1 MMDPLP
7 IAYTFLS
14 FFLKKVKSYR
24 IIPRKKVFVN
34 KRKPSNVLKN
44 KISAW
49 QHASQPNASATATI
63 TNTNTTHTQHT
74 TSS

>member
-14 FFLKKVKSYR
+14 FLKKKVKSYR

-44 KISAW
+44 KIS
-49 QHASQPNASATATI
+49 PPG
-63 TNTNTTHTQHT
+63 NTPVSRTPAPPPP
-74 TSS
+74 